1 MRSLAILG
9 LMAVAS
15 LVSQTATA
23 QPVRACPPG
32 QAVHSL
38 EAGGKV
44 DTCIPVPAPVDL
56 GAVNAAI
63 SAEAAARAAG
73 DQNLNG
79 RVDAESVQ
87 RMQAD
92 QDIRDSLVEHGISG
106 RWAVVGQG
114 TCYRAP
120 SAGFN
125 SLPGPEFTPVIAPG
139 VLLQPQTFTF
149 SGIRTV
155 NGTHMTGS
163 VMVYNLNMPATFF
176 QAPTSFNSG
185 GGTVNRFDQDFTWTL
200 DPDGTLTLTG
210 DGSHGV
216 ITQGG
221 NAVGAA
227 LQTTG
232 APPLSGV
239 MSKDGRMVVMT
250 NTAMQVEHSLVTPI
264 GGTTSDTPRVC
275 VRTQTMYKLP
285 D

>member
-1 MRSLAILG
+1 MRSLAVLG
-9 LMAVAS
+9 LLAVAS
-15 LVSQTATA
+15 LVSPTAGA

-32 QAVHSL
+32 QAVQAL
-38 EAGGKV
+38 DPGGKV
-44 DTCIPVPAPVDL
+44 ATCIPVPAPVDL

-63 SAEAAARAAG
+63 SAEATARAAG

-106 RWAVVGQG
+106 RWSVVGQG

-120 SAGFN
+120 SAGFSTN
-125 SLPGPEFTPVIAPG
+125 PEFMPVLIPG
-139 VLLQPQTFTF
+139 ATLQPQTFTF

-155 NGTHMTGS
+155 NGNHMTGS
-163 VMVYNLNMPATFF
+163 LMVYNLNMPATFF
-176 QAPTSFNSG
+176 ASTTNFNSG
-185 GGTVNRFDQDFTWTL
+185 GGSVNRFDQDFTWTL

-210 DGSHGV
+210 SGSHGT

-221 NAVGAA
+221 TLVGAA

-232 APPLSGV
+232 APPLSGM

-250 NTAMQVEHSLVTPI
+250 NAGMQVEHSLVTPI
-264 GGTTSDTPRVC
+264 GGTTSDTPRIC
-275 VRTQTMYKLP
+275 VRVQTMYKLP